1 MIAYFWTLENIGN
14 RICLVS
20 WDPGNT
26 GVVSLQHSPESWKYY
41 PIPKPN
47 PKSLFLINI
56 YPCSAP
62 DRLEATQV
70 GTPPLFLCAGAVL
83 ESPRLAKG
91 SPVDAKTPMLSR
103 DAPKTSQWR
112 PRCPKV
118 CPKTAQGAPMRPQRS
133 PKERQKELNAVP
145 RACLGTPMCVQRSP
159 RYFKTPDQLHQRPL
173 C

>member
-1 MIAYFWTLENIGN
+1 MDHDLELISPILEILEISVFLYFWTPGNIGN
-14 RICLVS
+14 LIFLYF
-20 WDPGNT
+20 WTPGNI
-26 GVVSLQHSPESWKYY
+26 GNLSLQHSPESWKYY
-41 PIPKPN
+41 PNPKAN

-62 DRLEATQV
+62 DRAEVAQV

-91 SPVDAKTPMLSR
+91 SPEDAKSPMLSR

-118 CPKTAQGAPMRPQRS
+118 CPKTAQGVPKRPQRS
-133 PKERQKELNAVP
+133 PK
-145 RACLGTPMCVQRSP
+145 
-159 RYFKTPDQLHQRPL
+159 D
-173 C
+173 